1 LVDPDVVRRRLR
13 QIDRRVAALRAIAA
27 GREGDFVDD
36 DALQAQAERHLQVAV
51 QSAIDIALHILAED
65 SSETPEDYATAFL
78 LLARIGLIDRPLAD
92 RLRSAAGLRNVLVHT
107 YLDVDPRRLWAH
119 LRDLDDLI
127 AFAAAVESYV
137 QRSG

>member
-1 LVDPDVVRRRLR
+1 M
-13 QIDRRVAALRAIAA
+13 
-27 GREGDFVDD
+27 
-36 DALQAQAERHLQVAV
+36 

>member
-1 LVDPDVVRRRLR
+1 MVDPDVVRRRLR

-92 RLRSAAGLRNVLVHT
+92 GLRSAAGLRNVLVHT
-107 YLDVDPRRLWAH
+107 YLDVDPRRLWHTSA
-119 LRDLDDLI
+119 I
-127 AFAAAVESYV
+127 WTT
-137 QRSG
+137 